1 MIKNEQKIKTFIQK
15 LQDENKELKAK
26 TIFKKSQAEELEE
39 LKKMIDAQETTK
51 RKWVE
56 ELFHYKQQQE

>member
-15 LQDENKELKAK
+15 LQENKELKAK

-56 ELFHYKQQQE
+56 ELFHYK

>member
-15 LQDENKELKAK
+15 LQENKELKAK

>member
-15 LQDENKELKAK
+15 LQDENKEFKAK

-39 LKKMIDAQETTK
+39 LKKMIDAQETIK

-56 ELFHYKQQQE
+56 ELFHYK

>member
-1 MIKNEQKIKTFIQK
+1 MEEERDRNEQKIKTFIQK

-26 TIFKKSQAEELEE
+26 TIFKKSQVEELQK
-39 LKKMIDAQETTK
+39 LKKMTNAWETTK

-56 ELFHYKQQQE
+56 ALFRYK